1 MKLGEFL
8 KAWRKENKVTQ
19 EELAMAAGV
28 TKGYVSQLEN
38 DYKPN
43 GKDSIIPTYI
53 VLKGFAKAMNMDIN
67 TFLNSVDT
75 EISLVKEE
83 TTASANYT
91 FPDFK
96 TPQEAVRFL
105 LEQPQIADFGGY
117 DLSTMSDEQIIAFAN
132 EIAGMIKF
140 AAEHHYAK
148 RKE

>member
-75 EISLVKEE
+75 EISLAKEE
-83 TTASANYT
+83 TPASVINT
-91 FPDFK
+91 LPVFK
-96 TPQEAVRFL
+96 TAQEASRCRL
-105 LEQPQIADFGGY
+105 WRI
-117 DLSTMSDEQIIAFAN
+117 
-132 EIAGMIKF
+132 
-140 AAEHHYAK
+140 
-148 RKE
+148 